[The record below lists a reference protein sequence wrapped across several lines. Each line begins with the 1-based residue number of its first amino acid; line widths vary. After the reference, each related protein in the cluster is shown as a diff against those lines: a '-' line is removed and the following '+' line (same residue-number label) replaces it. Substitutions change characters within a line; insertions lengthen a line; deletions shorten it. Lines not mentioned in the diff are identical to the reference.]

1 MKKAEVKESK
11 KEKKDKKCNCL
22 FKVIAGTA
30 IGVFIGSF
38 LMYCSVQG
46 QYKLDS
52 SRVISIK
59 NKDICIDVSRKDM
72 SDYLEEAERNAILD
86 EADLRVKE
94 EFYRDI
100 DVSSEKWKK
109 VIDTKYNKYIETY
122 YDNEKTYDAYRK
134 VYKLSKE
141 FVMRQLTV
149 EAKMQKYLED
159 IAKETKI
166 NDESAKY
173 EWKLNSK
180 SYKYAKCDIVVFND
194 DEYLNTFLDMTKK
207 GYPDYSKLDL
217 NKVQIST
224 EQELTFNDDRV
235 VVDLGKSR
243 KGDVLVSTTSDGFT
257 CAIIVKDVIDDY
269 DSLKSRIKSSL
280 SELHAKEYHDNEFDK
295 FYKSLDIYVQEEK
308 VSNENNKE

>member
-1 MKKAEVKESK
+1 MKKADVKRS
-11 KEKKDKKCNCL
+11 KKDKSYGCL
-22 FKVIAGTA
+22 AKVIAGTA
-30 IGVFIGSF
+30 TGAFIGAF

-52 SRVISIK
+52 SRVISIQ
-59 NKDICIDVSRKDM
+59 NEDVHIEVSRKEM
-72 SDYLEEAERNAILD
+72 RDYLEEAERNAILD

-94 EFYRDI
+94 EFYKDI
-100 DVSSEKWKK
+100 DVSSDKWKK

-122 YDNEKTYDAYRK
+122 YDNEQTYDAYSK

-149 EAKMQKYLED
+149 EAKMQKYLES

-166 NDESAKY
+166 NDESAEA
-173 EWKLNSK
+173 EWELNSE
-180 SYKYAKCDIVVFND
+180 SYKYAKCDVVVFND

-224 EQELTFNDDRV
+224 EQELTFNDERV
-235 VVDLGKSR
+235 VADFSTSK

-257 CAIIVKDVIDDY
+257 CAIIVKDVTQDY
-269 DSLKSRIKSSL
+269 DSLKSRIKNSL
-280 SELHAKEYHDNEFDK
+280 AELHAQEYHDSEFDK
-295 FYKSLDIYVQEEK
+295 FYESLDVYVQEEK
-308 VSNENNKE
+308 VSSENKE

>member
-1 MKKAEVKESK
+1 MKKEDVKRN
-11 KEKKDKKCNCL
+11 KKDKSYGCL
-22 FKVIAGTA
+22 AKVIAGTA
-30 IGVFIGSF
+30 TGAFIGAF

-52 SRVISIK
+52 SRVISIQ
-59 NKDICIDVSRKDM
+59 NEDVHIEVSRKEM
-72 SDYLEEAERNAILD
+72 RDYLEEAERNAILD

-94 EFYRDI
+94 EFYKDI
-100 DVSSEKWKK
+100 DVRSDKWKK

-122 YDNEKTYDAYRK
+122 YDNEQTYDAYSK

-149 EAKMQKYLED
+149 EAKMQKYLEG

-166 NDESAKY
+166 NDESAEA
-173 EWKLNSK
+173 EWELNSE
-180 SYKYAKCDIVVFND
+180 SYKYAKCDVVVFND

-224 EQELTFNDDRV
+224 EQELTFNDERV
-235 VVDLGKSR
+235 VADFSTSK

-257 CAIIVKDVIDDY
+257 CAIIVKDVTQDY

-280 SELHAKEYHDNEFDK
+280 AELHAQEYHDSEFDK
-295 FYKSLDIYVQEEK
+295 FYESLDVYVQEEK
-308 VSNENNKE
+308 VSSENKE